1 MNEDSLSSALLK
13 ALTDF
18 SSSKGAD
25 IDQNDDKKI
34 TTIDT
39 VKSSPNLVHEVD
51 DNIIVSVAVV
61 EDIVDS
67 TVIKD
72 TKSPINVLDSER
84 GVDGEDCRDLDAEH
98 SSVEN
103 M

>member
-1 MNEDSLSSALLK
+1 MNKDSLSSALLK

-25 IDQNDDKKI
+25 IDQNDKEI
-34 TTIDT
+34 STIDA

-61 EDIVDS
+61 EDNVDA
-67 TVIKD
+67 TVTKD

-84 GVDGEDCRDLDAEH
+84 GVDGEDCRHLDAEH
-98 SSVEN
+98 SSAESK
-103 M
+103 